1 MSILENNKMKKAVLF
16 GASGFV
22 GSELLLKLL
31 NNPIYEE
38 VTIVVRKPLNSTHS
52 KLRILIGD
60 FNSMPGLIEKISA
73 DTVFIALG
81 AIQNSRQNSDEFYQ
95 IDHDYPVIAAKILKE
110 NGAKSVFL
118 VTAAGAN
125 PNSKFRYIKT
135 KGETER
141 DIIALDFEFTHI
153 FRPTM
158 IVGNRKDKRPF
169 EKIGMKIWKLIHP
182 VFIGRQTDY
191 KEIDA
196 KEIAKAMN
204 NASLNQTEKVKI
216 YNWKEMKFYSNSK
229 EQITLV

>member
-1 MSILENNKMKKAVLF
+1 MSVFENIKMKKAILF

-22 GSELLLKLL
+22 GSELLLELL
-31 NNPIYEE
+31 DNSTYEE
-38 VTIVVRKPLNSTHS
+38 VTIVVRKPLNISHP

-60 FNSMPGLIEKISA
+60 FNSMPGLIEKIIA
-73 DTVFIALG
+73 DDIFIALG
-81 AIQNSRQNSDEFYQ
+81 AIQNSSQNSAEFYQ
-95 IDHDYPVIAAKILKE
+95 IDHDYPVIASKTLKE

-125 PNSKFRYIKT
+125 ANSKFKYVKT

-141 DIIALDFEFTHI
+141 DIIALDFDFTHI

-169 EKIGMKIWKLIHP
+169 EKIGMAIWKLIYP
-182 VFIGRQTDY
+182 IFIGRQTDY
-191 KEIDA
+191 KKIDG

-204 NASLNQTEKVKI
+204 NAALNQTQKIKI
-216 YNWKEMKFYSNSK
+216 YNWKEMKFYSNSDGLFK
-229 EQITLV
+229 L

>member
-1 MSILENNKMKKAVLF
+1 MSILENNKIKKAILF

-22 GSELLLKLL
+22 GSELLLELL
-31 NNPIYEE
+31 DNPIYEE
-38 VTIVVRKPLNSTHS
+38 VTIVVRKPLNSTHP
-52 KLRILIGD
+52 KLRILVGD

-73 DTVFIALG
+73 DIVFIALG
-81 AIQNSRQNSDEFYQ
+81 AIQNSKQNSVEFYQ
-95 IDHDYPVIAAKILKE
+95 IDHDYPVIAAKILKK

-125 PNSKFRYIKT
+125 PNSKFKYVKT

-191 KEIDA
+191 KEIDG

-204 NASLNQTEKVKI
+204 NASLNQTEKIKI